1 MRRRM
6 QPLAF
11 CGLVF
16 GALALSGC
24 QWVSKGQLT
33 AADSQN
39 RILNEQSKA
48 QLAEI
53 ENLKA
58 HNRTVEN
65 QLIQAEEELAD
76 LDQRIGVDRK
86 QMANFQRERRQ
97 LKGQV
102 ETLISNP
109 RGGAPV
115 ADPRLSDLTRKYDWL
130 VFDPETG
137 ASKFDTDVL
146 FESGQTELR
155 PDARKVLDQLAKL
168 LTAPEAAD
176 LRIMIVGH
184 SDDRGI
190 AKKPVRE
197 NYADNWRLSTARAL
211 EVAKYLEKVG
221 VAERQ
226 IGVVGYG
233 SHQPI
238 APNTSAA
245 ERHLNRRVEIFV
257 MGPETPVVGWMDPP
271 TRTY

>member
-16 GALALSGC
+16 AALSLSGC

-39 RILNEQSKA
+39 RILNEQNKA

-86 QMANFQRERRQ
+86 QMANFQRERQQ
-97 LKGQV
+97 LRGQA
-102 ETLISNP
+102 ETISNP
-109 RGGAPV
+109 RGRGAAV
-115 ADPRLSDLTRKYDWL
+115 ADPRLSDLSRKYDWL

-155 PDARKVLDQLAKL
+155 PDARKVLDQLAKQL
-168 LTAPEAAD
+168 MAPEAAE
-176 LRIMIVGH
+176 LRVMIVGH
-184 SDDRGI
+184 SDDRAI

-211 EVAKYLEKVG
+211 EVAKYLQKVG
-221 VAERQ
+221 VAEQQ
-226 IGVVGYG
+226 IGVAGYG
-233 SHQPI
+233 RYF
-238 APNTSAA
+238 ATSKARA
-245 ERHLNRRVEIFV
+245 VLKRQLSA
-257 MGPETPVVGWMDPP
+257 
-271 TRTY
+271 

>member
-11 CGLVF
+11 CGLVYA
-16 GALALSGC
+16 ALSLSGC

-39 RILNEQSKA
+39 RILNEQNKA

-86 QMANFQRERRQ
+86 QMANFQRERQQ
-97 LKGQV
+97 LRGQA
-102 ETLISNP
+102 ETISNP
-109 RGGAPV
+109 RGRGAPV
-115 ADPRLSDLTRKYDWL
+115 ADPRLSDLSRKYDWL

-155 PDARKVLDQLAKL
+155 PDARKVLDQLAKQL
-168 LTAPEAAD
+168 MSPEAAE
-176 LRIMIVGH
+176 LRVMIVGH
-184 SDDRGI
+184 SDDRAI

-211 EVAKYLEKVG
+211 EVAKYLQKVG
-221 VAERQ
+221 VAEQQ
-226 IGVVGYG
+226 IGVAGYG
-233 SHQPI
+233 SHQPV

-257 MGPETPVVGWMDPP
+257 MGPDTPVVGWMDTP

>member
-1 MRRRM
+1 M
-6 QPLAF
+6 QLLAL
-11 CGLVF
+11 CGLVC
-16 GALALSGC
+16 AALSQPGC

-86 QMANFQRERRQ
+86 QLANFQRERKQ
-97 LKGQV
+97 FK
-102 ETLISNP
+102 ETQGGNS
-109 RGGAPV
+109 RGGAPA
-115 ADPRLSDLTRKYDWL
+115 ADPRLADLSRKFDWL

-155 PDARKVLDQLAKL
+155 PDARKVLDQLAQL
-168 LTAPEAAD
+168 LMSPEASE
-176 LRIMIVGH
+176 LRIMVVGH
-184 SDDRGI
+184 ADDRAI
-190 AKKPVRE
+190 ARKPVRE
-197 NYADNWRLSTARAL
+197 NYPDNWRLSTARAL
-211 EVAKYLEKVG
+211 EVAKYLQKVG
-221 VAERQ
+221 VSDRQ
-226 IGVVGYG
+226 IAVAGYG

-257 MGPETPVVGWMDPP
+257 MGPETPVVGWVDTP
-271 TRTY
+271 TRAY